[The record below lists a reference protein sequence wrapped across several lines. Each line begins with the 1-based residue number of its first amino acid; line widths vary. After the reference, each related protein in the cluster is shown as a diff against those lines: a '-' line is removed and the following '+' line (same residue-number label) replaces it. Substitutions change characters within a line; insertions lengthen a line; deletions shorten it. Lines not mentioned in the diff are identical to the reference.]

1 VADITCTHDEDTP
14 VSREEAAERRAA
26 EWAMTHSLAGVERDE
41 AASAELAAQLPTGTE
56 PVTAESVDTMLVT
69 TSLRIPLGTQRR
81 IQAYAEAHGIKP
93 TTLMRQWIT
102 QMLTAV
108 DNDHPISLQDAL
120 RVLAQLP
127 ATASDQHRA
136 A

>member
-1 VADITCTHDEDTP
+1 MADTVSTYDEDTP
-14 VSREEAAERRAA
+14 VSQHEADQRRAVD
-26 EWAMTHSLAGVERDE
+26 WAMTHSLAGLERDE
-41 AASAELAAQLPTGTE
+41 DASARLAADLPSADE
-56 PVTAESVDTMLVT
+56 PVTVESVDTMLVT

-81 IQAYAEAHGIKP
+81 IQAYAETHGIKP
-93 TTLMRQWIT
+93 TTLMRQWIE

-108 DNDHPISLQDAL
+108 EHDHPISLQDAL

-127 ATASDQHRA
+127 TPADGERQA